1 MHPAL
6 LARRRNV
13 VLAPHVGSATTA
25 TRTAM
30 AMLGVRNLTAV
41 LAGRE
46 PPNRVA

>member
-1 MHPAL
+1 
-6 LARRRNV
+6 

-30 AMLGVRNLTAV
+30 ALVAVRNLVAA